1 MCTSILLTLV
11 VWFLLS
17 TWPKKSGMSGDPPRE
32 PSELAKWLRREKN
45 LRSEICKVLQGK
57 QFLHFVNQ
65 WCDACEFRMAEL
77 KNNSYF
83 VWPSKQLI
91 KSGKVL
97 IVVVNFAFTEREINS
112 RTAFGAKLTSR
123 VVVSECENC
132 HLSREFWRPFS
143 CVTSL
148 TAVQLA
154 VAR

>member
-1 MCTSILLTLV
+1 MCSVILLAFV
-11 VWFLLS
+11 VCFLLS
-17 TWPKKSGMSGDPPRE
+17 TWPKESGMSGDPPRE
-32 PSELAKWLRREKN
+32 PSELAKWLRWEKN

-65 WCDACEFRMAEL
+65 WCDACEFGMAEL
-77 KNNSYF
+77 KISSYF

-91 KSGKVL
+91 KSGKIL
-97 IVVVNFAFTEREINS
+97 IVVVNFPFTKCEINS
-112 RTAFGAKLTSR
+112 RTAFGTKLTSR
-123 VVVSECENC
+123 IIVSECENC
-132 HLSREFWRPFS
+132 HLSCEFWRSFS